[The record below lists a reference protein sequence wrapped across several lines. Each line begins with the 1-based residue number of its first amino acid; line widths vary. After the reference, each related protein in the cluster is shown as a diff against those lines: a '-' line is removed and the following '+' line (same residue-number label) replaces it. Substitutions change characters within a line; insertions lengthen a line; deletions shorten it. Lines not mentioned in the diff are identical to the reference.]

1 LSEVNCLYCGKKIA
15 EDLAECPHC
24 GGVSHYQKRGYR
36 AGARTRFVLFF
47 IAVTVFCLLF
57 IFWLPR

>member
-1 LSEVNCLYCGKKIA
+1 
-15 EDLAECPHC
+15 C

-47 IAVTVFCLLF
+47 IAVTVFCLFF